1 MNLHQTENTTPA
13 GLGLVERALVFA
25 ARAHRQQIRK
35 GTDVPYITHPVWV
48 AILLLRAGFEDEIV
62 AAGLLHDTLED
73 TAVTADDLR
82 QAFGQR
88 ITLIVQGASEPDKT
102 PTWEVRKQHTIDTVA
117 AATWEVRAVVCA
129 DKLANLGELRA
140 EHAALG
146 EGVWARFNRGRGA
159 QAWYYH
165 GLLRA
170 LEAAPPCPRL
180 ASLLARLRAEVKAL
194 FGATAPT
201 APPVEPANPTSKPPT
216 HATPMILD
224 LSTLYAATEQAKLM
238 DLPKYETAVLAQVPP
253 GADVTLTGKA
263 PVWLYLKIAHALHG
277 RVRMLSY
284 DSPVTGLVEIFNHNP
299 R

>member
-1 MNLHQTENTTPA
+1 MTSSSVTSLLSCANLKTMNLHQTENTTTA

-35 GTDVPYITHPVWV
+35 GTDVPYITHPVCV

-88 ITLIVQGASEPDKT
+88 ITLTVQGASEPDKT

-146 EGVWARFNRGRGA
+146 ESVWSRFKRGRGH
-159 QAWYYH
+159 QAWYFH

-170 LEAAPPCPRL
+170 LETAPPHPL
-180 ASLLARLRAEVKAL
+180 LTSLLARLRAEVEAF
-194 FGATAPT
+194 FGSTAPA
-201 APPVEPANPTSKPPT
+201 APPAQQANQQS
-216 HATPMILD
+216 
-224 LSTLYAATEQAKLM
+224 
-238 DLPKYETAVLAQVPP
+238 
-253 GADVTLTGKA
+253 
-263 PVWLYLKIAHALHG
+263 
-277 RVRMLSY
+277 R
-284 DSPVTGLVEIFNHNP
+284 
-299 R
+299 